1 MTETTRRAV
10 IFGAGGAGLAA
21 ALTACAG
28 YGTGSTDAAA
38 PPAQPA
44 DGAAG
49 GATEQAPKA
58 DSAAAGIAKTSD
70 IPEGGGKILEGRQ
83 IVITQPAAGEFKAF
97 SAICTHQGCSVDNVS
112 NGTINCPCHGSRF
125 NIKDG
130 SVANGPATA
139 PLPEKK
145 IKVSGSDI
153 TLA

>member
-10 IFGAGGAGLAA
+10 IFGAGGAGLAV

-28 YGTGSTDAAA
+28 YSTGSTGAAA
-38 PPAQPA
+38 PPAPPA

-58 DSAAAGIAKTSD
+58 GSASARIAKTSD
-70 IPEGGGKILEGRQ
+70 IPQGGGKILEDQQ

-97 SAICTHQGCSVDNVS
+97 SAVCTHQGCSVGSVS